1 MQFTQKLFFR
11 SFFVS
16 LSILTL
22 GAQSF
27 AAESGFEYPELS
39 VVPRASDRIDIE
51 STRDRDLGWKTQ
63 TPFLIPATANFLA
76 GASLL
81 VTGTKSSIDSFD
93 TTSKTAPYVGMG
105 VGLAW
110 WALTFSVLDHQDIYG
125 NAVSEVSKL
134 PGKTQREQLT
144 RERRAEEAIYQA
156 GSLSRKIKWI
166 SFASNFLSSGF
177 MVASAQNSTASKA
190 IAVGSMITAFYPL
203 IFNQRWETTESFHRD
218 YKKRI
223 YAPVAS
229 ATLLPNPS
237 GSSYSPGIS
246 LALKF

>member
-1 MQFTQKLFFR
+1 MQFTDKLFFR
-11 SFFVS
+11 SLIIGFS
-16 LSILTL
+16 IIALS
-22 GAQSF
+22 AQSF

-39 VVPRASDRIDIE
+39 VVPRASDRIEVE
-51 STRDRDLGWKTQ
+51 SAKDRELGWKAQ
-63 TPFLIPATANFLA
+63 TPFLIPATASFLA

-81 VTGTKSSIDSFD
+81 ATGTKSSLDSFD
-93 TTSKTAPYVGMG
+93 ATSKIAPYVGMG

-110 WALTFSVLDHQDIYG
+110 WSLTFGVLDRQDIYG
-125 NAVSEVSKL
+125 SAVSEVSKL

-156 GSLSRKIKWI
+156 GSLSRKLKWI

-177 MVASAQNSTASKA
+177 MAASAQNNTASKA
-190 IAVGSMITAFYPL
+190 IAVGSMLTAFYPL
-203 IFNQRWETTESFHRD
+203 IFNHRWETTESIHRD

-237 GSSYSPGIS
+237 GNSYAPGIS
-246 LALKF
+246 LALQF